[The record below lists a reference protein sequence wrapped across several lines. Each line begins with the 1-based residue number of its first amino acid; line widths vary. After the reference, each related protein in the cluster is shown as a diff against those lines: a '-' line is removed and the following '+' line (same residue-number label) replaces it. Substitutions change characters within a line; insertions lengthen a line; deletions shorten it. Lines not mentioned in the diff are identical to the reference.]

1 MNKIDIDYWMK
12 GVKFGQ
18 MRGCL
23 ILYLLDLMDAAYQE
37 REWVKEGA
45 NDFFAA
51 NIEFPF
57 DMFFN
62 ELDLQDYF
70 DNKEFLYNWIG
81 EIFKRKEEV
90 DALHEA
96 SCMLYKLC
104 KSCYYDTEFLT
115 SPYLTPLREASAK
128 AFAVFMEN
136 EKDNKE
142 FCEFIAEL
150 QAKRKAEEAACGS
163 KD

>member
-1 MNKIDIDYWMK
+1 MKDIDIDYWMK

-18 MRGCL
+18 YRGR
-23 ILYLLDLMDAAYQE
+23 IIRELLDLMDGAYQE
-37 REWVKEGA
+37 REWVKEGT

-81 EIFKRKEEV
+81 EIFKTKEEV
-90 DALHEA
+90 NALHEV
-96 SCMLYKLC
+96 SNILYKLC
-104 KSCYYDTEFLT
+104 KSCYYDEEFLS

-128 AFAVFMEN
+128 AFIVFMEN

-150 QAKRKAEEAACGS
+150 QVKRKAEEAACRS
-163 KD
+163 KS